1 MRKFEISDEFTTSD
15 IGLELR
21 GDSLAELFQA
31 GAEGMFE
38 IILGHR
44 ETGAVSLHRRVDLRA
59 GSSEQL
65 LVDWLS
71 ELLYAFD
78 AEGIIP
84 GEYRLTITEDQNG
97 AALKSEMGCFRFDPE
112 TYNAEHEVKA
122 VTYYKLNINKDG
134 DLYRCH
140 LVFDL

>member
-21 GDSLAELFQA
+21 ADNLTELFQA
-31 GAEGMFE
+31 GAEGMFN
-38 IILGHR
+38 IILGHG
-44 ETGAVSLHRRVDLRA
+44 ETGTVSIRKQIELRA
-59 GSSEQL
+59 ESPEQL

-78 AEGIIP
+78 TEGIIP
-84 GEYRLTITEDQNG
+84 GEYDLSVTEDKNG
-97 AALKSEMGCFRFDPE
+97 AALKSEVGCIRFDPE
-112 TYNAEHEVKA
+112 IDNAEHEVKA

-134 DLYRCH
+134 SLYRCH
-140 LVFDL
+140 VVFDL